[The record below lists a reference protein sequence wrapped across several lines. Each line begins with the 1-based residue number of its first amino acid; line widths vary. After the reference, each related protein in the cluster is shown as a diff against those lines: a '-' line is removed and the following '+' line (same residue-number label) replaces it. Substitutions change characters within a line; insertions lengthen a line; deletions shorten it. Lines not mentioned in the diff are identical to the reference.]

1 MRQLLLY
8 DSLSRSLK
16 PVQPLNGTCVR
27 MYTCGPTVYNY
38 AHIGNFRTFLF
49 EDLLRRTLLLFGY
62 KVFQVMNLT
71 DVDDKTIKGAK
82 EEGCSLQVYT
92 DRYKRAFFED
102 LSSLRIQRA
111 EAYPEATA
119 YIPHMIEMIQTLIEK
134 KAAYMGQDGSVYFS
148 IQSFPAYGKLS
159 HLDLKS
165 LQQGASGKNVGD
177 EYEKDSIADFVLWK
191 TYEPERDGDVFWDSP
206 WGKGRPGWHIEC
218 SVMAKAL
225 LGSTIDLHA
234 GGVDLLFPHH
244 ENEIAQSEAMNGC
257 PFSSLWV
264 HGEHLMVEGKK
275 MSKRFHNFYT
285 LRDLLDKGYK
295 KTAIRLLLLSN
306 HYRSQL
312 NFTFEGLDGA
322 FSSVRRIRDTYQ
334 RIQEFSSDSHQESD
348 SSWIEEYRET
358 FEQSLANDLA
368 INHALAALF
377 DFIRDINSRLD
388 TGRFTNEEKK
398 QALSLFGTFDSIL
411 DLLTSEEDSLPL
423 EVITLVQA
431 REEAR
436 RQKNWKE
443 SDRLREELHLRGY
456 LIEDTPKGSKVV
468 HRGII

>member
-1 MRQLLLY
+1 MRTLVLY
-8 DSLSRSLK
+8 DSLSRTMK

-71 DVDDKTIKGAK
+71 DIDDKTIKGAK
-82 EEGCSLQVYT
+82 EEGCSLQMYT
-92 DRYKRAFFED
+92 DRYKQAFFED
-102 LSSLRIQRA
+102 LSTLRIQRA

-119 YIPHMIEMIQTLIEK
+119 YIPTMIEMIQTLLEK
-134 KAAYMGQDGSVYFS
+134 QVAYVGQDGSVYFS
-148 IQSFPAYGKLS
+148 IRSFPAYGKLS
-159 HLDLKS
+159 HLNLES
-165 LQQGASGKNVGD
+165 LQQGASGTNVGD

-191 TYEPERDGDVFWDSP
+191 TYDPERDGDVFWQSP

-234 GGVDLLFPHH
+234 GGVDLIFPHH
-244 ENEIAQSEAMNGC
+244 ENEIAQSEATNGC

-264 HGEHLMVEGKK
+264 HSEHLMVEGKK

-285 LRDLLDKGYK
+285 LRDLLKKGYQP
-295 KTAIRLLLLSN
+295 TSLRLLLLSN

-312 NFTFEGLDGA
+312 NFTFEGLEGA
-322 FSSVRRIRDTYQ
+322 FSNVRRIRDTYQ
-334 RIQEFSSDSHQESD
+334 RLQDFSPNSLQEKS
-348 SSWIEEYRET
+348 SSWIAGYKEQ

-368 INHALAALF
+368 INQALSALF
-377 DFIRDINSRLD
+377 DFVRETNSRLD
-388 TGRFTNEEKK
+388 TKALSTEEKK
-398 QALSLFGTFDSIL
+398 EALQLFHTFDSIL
-411 DLLTSEEDSLPL
+411 DLLKPEEEELPT
-423 EVITLVQA
+423 EVSALVQA

-436 RQKNWKE
+436 KNKNWKE
-443 SDRLREELHLRGY
+443 SDRLREELRLRGY
-456 LIEDTPKGSKVV
+456 LIEDTARGSKVV
-468 HRGII
+468 HRGLI